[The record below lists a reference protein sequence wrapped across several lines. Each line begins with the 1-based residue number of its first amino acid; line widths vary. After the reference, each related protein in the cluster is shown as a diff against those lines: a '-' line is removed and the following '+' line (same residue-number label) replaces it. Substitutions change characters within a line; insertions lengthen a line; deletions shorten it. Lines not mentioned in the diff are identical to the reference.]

1 MYENVITIQHLVII
15 SDNITSIYSI
25 MRCRNIFMNVLC
37 ISTLTNDKR
46 GLRAISCYALS
57 LITKLWKF
65 ANGRF
70 NASFI
75 SSIIKIH
82 LSCCKRLY
90 YVYVYIC
97 TTSKLFKFIQILSH
111 ICKFSNPKFATMME
125 PHIVQI
131 SRVSLFLYSLF
142 SVSKSFQRDNTV
154 FLIQLYPCYNYLLD
168 HFYLNIFYSNYILN

>member
-1 MYENVITIQHLVII
+1 
-15 SDNITSIYSI
+15 
-25 MRCRNIFMNVLC
+25 MRCRNIFMNVLR

-125 PHIVQI
+125 PHIVQ
-131 SRVSLFLYSLF
+131 SLVYHFFCILYSQ
-142 SVSKSFQRDNTV
+142 FQNPSTLY
-154 FLIQLYPCYNYLLD
+154 FLCNPYNYLLD

>member
-1 MYENVITIQHLVII
+1 MKFFNGKFILFCWKFIVSDNLYYVRNNRNFIIDVYENVITIQHLVII

-25 MRCRNIFMNVLC
+25 MQCRNIFMNVLR

-125 PHIVQI
+125 PHI
-131 SRVSLFLYSLF
+131 L
-142 SVSKSFQRDNTV
+142 
-154 FLIQLYPCYNYLLD
+154 
-168 HFYLNIFYSNYILN
+168 